1 MKISALRLP
10 IAFAACFAV
19 VLAGAPGASA
29 TPPAPDAAAATVAGT
44 ARPDP
49 VDDAFTAPIGTTAL
63 VDVLANDRLEEPTTV
78 RLLLVDPA
86 ADEAGDELRTDLGF
100 LRVVSSAPD
109 TGSLPEDRDVPGHPV
124 LVLTPAPDL
133 PDDAPSVQ
141 VAYAVVGAT
150 GAEDRALL
158 TVTPEPVGEASPGV
172 SADPATSADTT
183 TSEEPTTSAEPTV
196 SDGPTSGAEP
206 AEDRAPGPE
215 SAEELPIAPEADE
228 QDPVTAAPEDATEVP
243 TEVREAL
250 EAAAA
255 RESARTGGPTG
266 GMRPWAGGW
275 EWPHE
280 NGPVLW
286 TAAHGAHYVHTG
298 GEVGQRWSA
307 AGGADGLGAPVSD
320 EVCGMVGD
328 GCRQTYSGGSSI
340 YWSPATGAKLVR
352 LQGAIGKRWGQQR
365 WERGALGYPV
375 GDEVCGMVGGGC
387 RQAFANGTSIYWS
400 PATGA
405 KLVRLQGAI
414 GKRWGQQRWERGALG
429 YPVGDEVCGMV
440 GGGCRQAFANGT
452 SIYWSPATGAKLV
465 RLQGA

>member
-10 IAFAACFAV
+10 TAFAACFAV

-29 TPPAPDAAAATVAGT
+29 TPPAPAPGVSAAPTTTPDAAAATVAGT

-49 VDDAFTAPIGTTAL
+49 VDDAFTAPTARPDPVDDAFTAPTGTTAL
-63 VDVLANDRLEEPTTV
+63 VDVLANDRLEEPTAV

-86 ADEAGDELRTDLGF
+86 ADETGDELVDELRTDLGS
-100 LRVVSSAPD
+100 LRVVSSAAD
-109 TGSLPEDRDVPGHPV
+109 TGSLPEGRDVPGHPV

-141 VAYAVVGAT
+141 VAYTVVGAT
-150 GAEDRALL
+150 GAEARALL
-158 TVTPEPVGEASPGV
+158 TVTPEPVGEASPAV

-183 TSEEPTTSAEPTV
+183 TSEEPTRSAEPTV

-228 QDPVTAAPEDATEVP
+228 QDAVTAAPEDATEVP

-250 EAAAA
+250 EAVAA

-307 AGGADGLGAPVSD
+307 AGGADGLGAPVND

-328 GCRQTYSGGSSI
+328 GCRQTYSG
-340 YWSPATGAKLVR
+340 
-352 LQGAIGKRWGQQR
+352 
-365 WERGALGYPV
+365 
-375 GDEVCGMVGGGC
+375 
-387 RQAFANGTSIYWS
+387 GTSIYWS

-414 GKRWGQQRWERGALG
+414 GKKWGQQRWER
-429 YPVGDEVCGMV
+429 
-440 GGGCRQAFANGT
+440 
-452 SIYWSPATGAKLV
+452 
-465 RLQGA
+465 